1 MNPDELTRSLAAD
14 PRNAADPTAWF
25 DQLYTAAGAGAAEV
39 PWDRGQPNVLL
50 VEWVDRE
57 QPPATGRT
65 VVVGAGYG
73 RDSEYLAGLGFTT
86 TAFDISA
93 AAVEQTKKRFPDS
106 LVEYAVGDLLALPA
120 AWQGGFDLV
129 VESMTVQALPD
140 PPRDAAISGV
150 VSLVAPGGTLLV
162 IAAGHDGPP
171 VARDALDTP
180 PWPLL
185 HEEVESFARDG
196 LEMVALERVIMPTD
210 PGIPRW
216 RATLRRP

>member
-1 MNPDELTRSLAAD
+1 MNPDELTRSFAAD

-86 TAFDISA
+86 TAFDISP
-93 AAVEQTKKRFPDS
+93 AAVGQTKKRFPDS

-120 AWQGGFDLV
+120 AWRGGFDLV
-129 VESMTVQALPD
+129 VESMTVQALPE
-140 PPRDAAISGV
+140 PPRDPAISGV

-162 IAAGHDGPP
+162 IAAGHDGP
-171 VARDALDTP
+171 AADRDALDTP

-185 HEEVESFARDG
+185 REEVESFARDG
-196 LEMVALERVIMPTD
+196 LEMVSLERVVMPTD